1 MYNTERYALTDSHLK
16 VESIFINKIHKHTGV
31 YTFPFHK
38 HDDFLEISLVI
49 DGEEQIE
56 FKDETYHAKAGDVII
71 KNKGLLHQE
80 EGKSNEGLVELSIG
94 ISGVQLAGLEENT
107 LIGERIVPVVPAGDM
122 MPVLRELF
130 LAIEAMYKDSVTSYA
145 PTIHLAVNTFVS
157 IVLLVLD
164 KNGRQKGNKVKRDQ
178 QIEKVLQYIDAH
190 FEKNISLDT
199 VAKEFCLSP
208 YYLARKFKMDVGYTV
223 NQYIQSRRLGK
234 AEQRLAFEDTPIKEI
249 ALECGFS
256 NLKYFYSLFKAKTG
270 HTPNEFRCLLRS
282 NQENL

>member
-1 MYNTERYALTDSHLK
+1 M
-16 VESIFINKIHKHTGV
+16 
-31 YTFPFHK
+31 
-38 HDDFLEISLVI
+38 
-49 DGEEQIE
+49 
-56 FKDETYHAKAGDVII
+56 
-71 KNKGLLHQE
+71 
-80 EGKSNEGLVELSIG
+80 
-94 ISGVQLAGLEENT
+94 
-107 LIGERIVPVVPAGDM
+107 
-122 MPVLRELF
+122 
-130 LAIEAMYKDSVTSYA
+130 
-145 PTIHLAVNTFVS
+145 FVS